1 MFRHSILAAPG
12 QVFDD
17 QFGLRRALYSRLWLK
32 KDDFMKGGFT
42 NALWV
47 DPQLQGLKI
56 AAKQAVLWS
65 RRTEMLMNRVRRAV
79 FRQI

>member
-1 MFRHSILAAPG
+1 
-12 QVFDD
+12 
-17 QFGLRRALYSRLWLK
+17 
-32 KDDFMKGGFT
+32 MKGGFT